1 MELSF
6 PAHPSQQCYRIN
18 LLSQPPDEDRDD
30 DDDEDL
36 DDDDDEDLD
45 DDDDDEDHDNHE
57 IVGTQVGIV
66 FA

>member
-30 DDDEDL
+30 DDDGDH
-36 DDDDDEDLD
+36 DD
-45 DDDDDEDHDNHE
+45 DDDDDEDHDNHD

>member
-30 DDDEDL
+30 DDDDDH
-36 DDDDDEDLD
+36 DDDD
-45 DDDDDEDHDNHE
+45 
-57 IVGTQVGIV
+57 IVGTQVGMK